1 MTWQGYDSLRNL
13 EIEDLVLVS
22 SLVEELLI
30 HDAMIPPELRA
41 KLDSYHADLASALE
55 AKAEIRKAATARHPK
70 QAGEPSAS
78 EKTSRDFLQ

>member
-1 MTWQGYDSLRNL
+1 MTWQGYDSLRNQQ
-13 EIEDLVLVS
+13 IEDLVLVS

-55 AKAEIRKAATARHPK
+55 AKAESRKAATAAPQK
-70 QAGEPSAS
+70 AGEPPTP
-78 EKTSRDFLQ
+78 EKTSRDFRQ